1 MKCQFSVFLVVMVS
15 VGLTALLVGCV
26 SAPSSATTP
35 WVPPS
40 RAQQSDATW
49 KAVRAQGVDFLKP
62 LALAE
67 LADVALRGNPA
78 TRKAWNNAR
87 AAAAQVEQARGYF
100 LPTIVGTFGANRQRT
115 IAEPDDFDLDYTK
128 YGPGLQVNYLVLNFG
143 GGRGAAVEQA
153 LQTVYAADFAFN
165 RSIQDVLL
173 AVEKAYYGLI
183 SAQSGIKAAQASVKD
198 AQLAL
203 DTAKE
208 RTAAGVGTALD
219 VLHAQASY
227 DQAQYKLA
235 NVKGLLKNA
244 RGDLAQVLGLPADT
258 TVNVEPPTI
267 DIPDALTDQDV
278 RRLIDEAL
286 NRRPDIAA
294 LRATLAAKKA
304 AIRVTGSALWPS
316 LYVNGNVS
324 RNYYDTVTDR
334 EFQQNQQND
343 WSYGAGAT
351 LQWTLFDGLQTL
363 SAKRA
368 AAAQAD
374 AVKAQLVQ
382 AELAA
387 SGDVWMF
394 YADYETALE
403 KHNFSLA
410 YLKSTSASYDLALD
424 SFRSGLS
431 SMLDV
436 ISAESELA
444 QARMQNITARQDAFT
459 ALANLAHATGL
470 LEKGGAIQT
479 KDLFSTS
486 VRKDQ
491 P

>member
-1 MKCQFSVFLVVMVS
+1 
-15 VGLTALLVGCV
+15 
-26 SAPSSATTP
+26 
-35 WVPPS
+35 
-40 RAQQSDATW
+40 
-49 KAVRAQGVDFLKP
+49 
-62 LALAE
+62 
-67 LADVALRGNPA
+67 LADIALRGNPA

-100 LPTIVGTFGANRQRT
+100 LPTLVGTAGGTRQDT
-115 IAEPDDFDLDYTK
+115 AAHPDSFDQDYLK
-128 YGPGLQVNYLVLNFG
+128 YGPGLQLNYLVLNFG
-143 GGRGAAVEQA
+143 GGREAAVEQA

-173 AVEKAYYGLI
+173 AMETAYYSLI
-183 SAQSGIKAAQASVKD
+183 SAQSGIEAAQASVKD
-198 AQLAL
+198 AQLTL

-208 RTAAGVGTALD
+208 RTAAGVGTVLD

-227 DQAQYKLA
+227 DQSQYKLA
-235 NVKGLLKNA
+235 NVKGLLQTA
-244 RGDLAQVLGLPADT
+244 RGNLAQALGLPADT
-258 TVNVEPPTI
+258 TVDVEPPTV
-267 DIPDALTDQDV
+267 DVPAAFTNQDV

-294 LRATLAAKKA
+294 LRATLAAKRA
-304 AIRVTGSALWPS
+304 AIRVAGSMLWPS
-316 LYVNGNVS
+316 LYLNGAVN
-324 RNYYDTVTDR
+324 RDYYSTYGGMDYQD
-334 EFQQNQQND
+334 ND
-343 WSYGAGAT
+343 WAYNAGVN

-363 SAKRA
+363 NARRA

-374 AVKAQLVQ
+374 AAQAQLVQ

-387 SGDVWMF
+387 SGDVWTF
-394 YADYETALE
+394 YANYETALE
-403 KHNFSLA
+403 KHSFSLA

-424 SFRSGLS
+424 SYRSGLS

-444 QARMQNITARQDAFT
+444 QARMQNITARQDTFT
-459 ALANLAHATGL
+459 ALVNLAYATGL
-470 LEKGGAIQT
+470 LEKGGVIKA
-479 KDLFSTS
+479 KDIFSTP

>member
-15 VGLTALLVGCV
+15 VGLTALLGGCV
-26 SAPSSATTP
+26 SAPAPSSATTS
-35 WVPPS
+35 WAPPP

-49 KAVRAQGVDFLKP
+49 KAVRTQDVDFSKS
-62 LALAE
+62 LALVE
-67 LADVALRGNPA
+67 LADIALRGNPA
-78 TRKAWNNAR
+78 TRKAWSNAR

-100 LPTIVGTFGANRQRT
+100 LPTLVGTAGGTRQDTEAN
-115 IAEPDDFDLDYTK
+115 PDSFDADYLK
-128 YGPGLQVNYLVLNFG
+128 YGPGLQLNYLVLNFG
-143 GGRGAAVEQA
+143 GGREAAVEQA

-173 AVEKAYYGLI
+173 AVETAYYGLV
-183 SAQSGIKAAQASVKD
+183 SAQSGIEAAQASVKD

-208 RTAAGVGTALD
+208 RTAAGVGTVLD

-235 NVKGLLKNA
+235 NVKGLLKTA
-244 RGDLAQVLGLPADT
+244 RGNLAQALGLPADT

-267 DIPDALTDQDV
+267 DIPAALTKQDV

-304 AIRVTGSALWPS
+304 AVKVAGSALWPS
-316 LYVNGNVS
+316 LFLNGAVN
-324 RNYYDTVTDR
+324 RDYYNTYGGTD
-334 EFQQNQQND
+334 FQID
-343 WSYGAGAT
+343 WSYNAGLN

-363 SAKRA
+363 NAKRA

-374 AVKAQLVQ
+374 AAQAQLVQ

-394 YADYETALE
+394 YANYETALE
-403 KHNFSLA
+403 KHTFSLA

-424 SFRSGLS
+424 SYRNGLS

-459 ALANLAHATGL
+459 ALVNLAYATGL

-479 KDLFSTS
+479 HGLFSTP